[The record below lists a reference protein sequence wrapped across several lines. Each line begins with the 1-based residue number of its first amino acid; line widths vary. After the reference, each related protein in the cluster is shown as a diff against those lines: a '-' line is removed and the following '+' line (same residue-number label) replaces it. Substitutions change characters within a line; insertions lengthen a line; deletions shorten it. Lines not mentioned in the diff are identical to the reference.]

1 MPINSI
7 KIIKWMTIRY
17 TPPTMKAY
25 PREALDRFF
34 KSLNRF
40 PRISTEPIMLFIFF
54 CAFLEFLTAF
64 SAASFVLWASA
75 IGLLGSGGLSA
86 FFQQAAGIWTADFDA

>member
-1 MPINSI
+1 
-7 KIIKWMTIRY
+7 MTIRY

-40 PRISTEPIMLFIFF
+40 PRISTEHIMAKDI
-54 CAFLEFLTAF
+54 AVKIPKIQTNLE
-64 SAASFVLWASA
+64 
-75 IGLLGSGGLSA
+75 
-86 FFQQAAGIWTADFDA
+86 